1 MAIIST
7 TLCYPTPVAPTQG
20 IFVQRR
26 VAEIATLTPLHVVV
40 PVPWFPVLTPC
51 RFGLGEAVGS
61 TPPTW
66 YQRMAY
72 VPGVLKSLDARWYE
86 RSLLAGIEALTRAGR
101 IEGVRLIDAHF
112 EWPDGVGA
120 YRAAQRLGVPFIC
133 TLRGKLVSQ
142 IEHPSKRRQIR
153 EMLLGADALISV
165 SKSLAELACQ
175 VAGKELPICVIPN
188 AVDAAV
194 FHLCADREAIR
205 KELGW
210 PQNARMVLSIGHMQD
225 LKGFHHLVELW
236 PAVRKLA
243 GDARLV
249 LVGGSAGEPAYERR
263 LRERIG
269 ELGLADCVLL
279 AGRLKPEEI
288 ARRLNAADLFTLA
301 SRSEGWCN
309 ALAESLA
316 CGCPAV
322 VTDVGGNEEVMNEWG
337 LGRLVPY
344 GNWEAFAERVAW
356 ALEEPWDRAK
366 IAEFGGR
373 RTWQQ
378 AAREC
383 VDVFEKVAA
392 SR

>member
-1 MAIIST
+1 MAVIST
-7 TLCYPTPVAPTQG
+7 TLCYPTPAAPMQG

-26 VAEIATLTPLHVVV
+26 LAEIAMLTPLHVVV
-40 PVPWFPVLTPC
+40 PVPWFPVLSPA
-51 RFGLGEAVGS
+51 RFELGEAAGAL
-61 TPPTW
+61 PPTW

-72 VPGVLKSLDARWYE
+72 VPGILKPFDARWYE
-86 RSLLAGIEALTRAGR
+86 RSLLAGIDALKRTGR

-120 YRAAQRLGVPFIC
+120 YRAARRLGVPFVC

-165 SKSLAELACQ
+165 SKSLAELACH
-175 VAGKELPICVIPN
+175 VAAKDLAIHVIPN
-188 AVDAAV
+188 GIDTAV
-194 FHLCADREAIR
+194 FHHRADREAIR

-210 PQNARMVLSIGHMQD
+210 PPDARVVVSIGHLQE

-236 PAVRKLA
+236 PSVRKLA
-243 GDARLV
+243 GNARLV
-249 LVGGSAGEPAYERR
+249 LIGGSAGEAAYERR
-263 LRERIG
+263 LRDRIE
-269 ELGLADCVLL
+269 ELGLTDYVSL

-301 SRSEGWCN
+301 SQSEGWCN

-356 ALEEPWDRAK
+356 ALEEPWERAK

-373 RTWQQ
+373 RSWQQ
-378 AAREC
+378 TAREC
-383 VDVFEKVAA
+383 VDVIEKVL
-392 SR
+392 SQR